1 MSSHVP
7 SPTRQ
12 TPRAVGS
19 LLLRRR
25 FSPASRRRAE
35 QDWVF
40 FLLEEL
46 NGLGDILRFQQE
58 PEGHDARAADVL
70 ARAGSIIDALGW
82 QPDAALAH
90 TWAFASRELQ
100 FQEDAWGP
108 NLVLERLEPDRRRLH
123 AWRATLSAEARAIL
137 SRTPSP
143 PSPPPSEDPQRR
155 TQCAHE

>member
-1 MSSHVP
+1 
-7 SPTRQ
+7 
-12 TPRAVGS
+12 VGS

-25 FSPASRRRAE
+25 FGPASRRRAE

-46 NGLGDILRFQQE
+46 NGLGDSLRFQQE
-58 PEGHDARAADVL
+58 PEGQDGRAADLL
-70 ARAGSIIDALGW
+70 ARAGSIIDVLGW

-90 TWAFASRELQ
+90 TWAFATRALQ

-108 NLVLERLEPDRRRLH
+108 NLVLERLERDRGRLQ
-123 AWRATLSAEARAIL
+123 AWRATLPSEARAIL

-143 PSPPPSEDPQRR
+143 SPPRR
-155 TQCAHE
+155 TRCAHE